1 MTPETA
7 SKAKDAPKL
16 VKLDRA
22 RKLAESW
29 VNNMSGSP
37 DDDSIEEKEP
47 EARPARLG
55 LGARA
60 APQTRLGPSSDP
72 AGKSLHN
79 KLEAS
84 KKRAAAKTL
93 EEESKANNGQAS
105 DDDDDEEPESR
116 TNAFTKKIVVPA
128 IPQSSQGKKKRRR

>member
-7 SKAKDAPKL
+7 SKAKAAPKL

-29 VNNMSGSP
+29 VNNMTRSP
-37 DDDSIEEKEP
+37 DDESSEEKEQ

-55 LGARA
+55 LGAKVT
-60 APQTRLGPSSDP
+60 PQARLGPSTDP
-72 AGKSLHN
+72 AGKSLHR

-84 KKRAAAKTL
+84 KKRAASKTL

-116 TNAFTKKIVVPA
+116 TNAFTKKIMVPVS
-128 IPQSSQGKKKRRR
+128 PSLQGKKKRRR